1 MTADQSLRSPWL
13 MVWLSPRQTI
23 EHLVAKQPTHFVWLL
38 AVFGTVAS
46 LYNQIT
52 VVAGTAYLFGW
63 QLALSLVLFGALVG
77 TIWLYLAGLTLSWI
91 GGLLGGAAP
100 ALHMRAVFAW
110 STLPTILGFAAVLLI
125 EVTHA
130 ITPDVVPLL
139 VAATSLWSLIV
150 FLLML
155 GRVERFGIWR
165 TILTYLLNLVL
176 GLAIALVIRSFLYQ
190 PFNIPAASMR
200 PTLLVGDDILVSKFA
215 YGYSRYSLPY
225 SRFLPAGRVFA
236 SEPARG
242 DVVVFRRPKDTATD
256 YVKRVV
262 GLPGDRVQLKQGV
275 LFINGTPVKRE
286 RLADAGDAREV
297 CGSDFKGNVK
307 RWRETL
313 PNGISYETL
322 DCVDNGSLDNTD
334 VYAVPDEHFFVL
346 GDNRDNS
353 IDSRVLSTVG
363 YIPFQNL
370 IGRVSLIFFSR
381 EDGDG
386 KPARVRA
393 HRIGRVVR

>member
-52 VVAGTAYLFGW
+52 VVAGTTYLFGW

-242 DVVVFRRPKDTATD
+242 DVVVFRVPKDRVD

-262 GLPGDRVQLKQGV
+262 GLPGERIQMKQGQ
-275 LFINGTPVKRE
+275 LFVNDVPVVRE
-286 RLADAGDAREV
+286 WLADAVDAQDACDTPSQAR
-297 CGSDFKGNVK
+297 VK

-313 PNGISYETL
+313 PNGVSYETL
-322 DCVDNGSLDNTD
+322 DCLDNGPLDNTG
-334 VYAVPDEHFFVL
+334 VYTVPDGHFFVL

-353 IDSRVLSTVG
+353 TDSRVLSAVG

-370 IGRVSLIFFSR
+370 IGRVSVIFFSR

-386 KPARVRA
+386 KPARVRG